1 MIKYTVK
8 IQWKG
13 LSRGNIHEKYRFTF
27 QFRKDFPLRPR
38 LKRNLATISFIP
50 ITG

>member
-1 MIKYTVK
+1 MKRITSK
-8 IQWKG
+8 
-13 LSRGNIHEKYRFTF
+13 GNIHEKYRFTF
-27 QFRKDFPLRPR
+27 LFRKDFPLRPQ